1 MESLQ
6 LIDRTPSLSLL
17 QNDTADR
24 RDFDPIIDD
33 RNRYQVLLSTQ
44 SLTPEAGDGAPF
56 NATARPGP
64 DS

>member
-1 MESLQ
+1 MESMQ
-6 LIDRTPSLSLL
+6 LIDRTPSLSML

-24 RDFDPIIDD
+24 RDVDPTIDD
-33 RNRYQVLLSTQ
+33 RDRYQCLLSTH

-56 NATARPGP
+56 NATAQEGP